1 MKINQIR
8 LSRLRNDTHFQ
19 FHTEFKDLAQKHNP
33 AAMKIASQYGAYP
46 NMRLLL
52 PHRWVGCIRKR
63 AGEKIQQLEVL
74 MNKTKFTSLAASLVL
89 AMAFTFSCSSDGSGE
104 SGGEGKITKSKI
116 TGVSQKGPFVEGSTA
131 TLYEL
136 NEGFEQTGRSFKSI
150 ITDNKGS
157 FEIKGIE
164 LTSPYAML
172 EASGYY
178 RNEVTGEVSK
188 GPITLFA
195 IADVREKDNINVN
208 SLTHLEYYRVLNLA
222 EGGKSVA
229 EAKKQAQ
236 KEILAVFGINGNFE
250 NSEDMS
256 IFGKTDGD
264 AALLAISIL
273 LQSNLGEGEFSQ
285 RLTNFAQSLKES
297 GKWENEAAKTAI
309 ADWVEVGFSAGLAD
323 PNGKYCRYPSS
334 PEYSN
339 NCWPM
344 PTDDMCAAGVLVNSC
359 SGGNISPSSSSVR
372 RSSSSTPIRA
382 LLLDGDVISSD
393 VNGETY
399 FISSIRKNILAWGLS
414 SEVPDFG
421 KYIIAY
427 WKAAYGLGD
436 CGSANNGDIIKD
448 NRNVNRIC
456 KTGNWA
462 VASTLEYDTYKLSCS
477 AANEGEIKKG
487 SVSSTEYICKTG
499 NWAVASMLEQDTYQ
513 FSCSATNDGEIKKGS
528 VSGEDYVCENKAW
541 RYATYVETDI
551 QSVCLASN
559 EGEIKAGKASGENYV
574 CENKAWR
581 TATYEETDVQSVC
594 LASNEGEIKTG
605 KATGTDYICKSKAWQ
620 EATEFERDTYKLS
633 CSATNEGETKKGNA
647 SDNVYTCKNKVWQ
660 EASYKEKSCFEN
672 KCSYFTDTRDKQRY
686 SYVVI
691 GEQTWMAEN
700 LNYNASGSKCYENE
714 DANCDKYGRLYDW
727 NTALKSCPSG
737 WHLPTE
743 EEWEVMVTYI
753 GGERTEGKK
762 LKTTSGWDSNGNGTD
777 EYGFSALPGGGGY
790 GNGSF
795 SSVGGYGYWWSATEG
810 IADYAYYRYIYYS
823 SSSVYRSYDSKSG
836 LFISLR
842 CLQD

>member
-1 MKINQIR
+1 
-8 LSRLRNDTHFQ
+8 
-19 FHTEFKDLAQKHNP
+19 
-33 AAMKIASQYGAYP
+33 
-46 NMRLLL
+46 
-52 PHRWVGCIRKR
+52 
-63 AGEKIQQLEVL
+63 

-89 AMAFTFSCSSDGSGE
+89 AMSLTLSCSSDGDDDGGGTQGSVSSSSDGEGLSSGVPGVSSS
-104 SGGEGKITKSKI
+104 SGGGGLSSGSGGGEATITKSKI

-208 SLTHLEYYRVLNLA
+208 LLTHLEYYRVLNLA

-660 EASYKEKSCFEN
+660 EASYKEKYCFEN

-686 SYVVI
+686 TYVVI

-700 LNYNASGSKCYENE
+700 LNYNASGSECYENE

-727 NTALKSCPSG
+727 ATAMGFASSCNDDECSSQITAKHRGICPSG
-737 WHLPTE
+737 WHLPTK
-743 EEWEVMVTYI
+743 EEWDVMTAYI
-753 GGERTEGKK
+753 GGEKTGGKK
-762 LKTTSGWDSNGNGTD
+762 LKATSGWNEYQGKSGNGTD
-777 EYGFSALPGGGGY
+777 DYGFSALPGGRCY
-790 GNGSF
+790 SDGSF
-795 SSVGGYGYWWSATEG
+795 YYVGYSGTWWGASELNANSAYNRYMYYNDDGVYDYDDYFKSNLFSV
-810 IADYAYYRYIYYS
+810 
-823 SSSVYRSYDSKSG
+823 
-836 LFISLR
+836 R